1 MGNEYQNS
9 TAAID
14 VKADAVQTANNGE
27 TALDAVGWPAAV

>member
-1 MGNEYQNS
+1 MSNEYQYS

-27 TALDAVGWPAAV
+27 TALDAAGWPAA